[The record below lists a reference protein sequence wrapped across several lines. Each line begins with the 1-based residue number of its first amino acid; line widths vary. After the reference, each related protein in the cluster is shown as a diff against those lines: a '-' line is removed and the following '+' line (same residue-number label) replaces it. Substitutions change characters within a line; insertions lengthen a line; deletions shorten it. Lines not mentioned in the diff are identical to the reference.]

1 MNLMPDSLNK
11 KLSFAG
17 VASILA
23 YIVGVYFAFLPM
35 TLLGFPDFITAGN
48 VEWAMTILAVGY
60 GVLCIF
66 MLYLSPQHGGVSWP
80 AYAIGL
86 LAASA
91 TTLVIGVV
99 LFGLLSSRQ

>member
-1 MNLMPDSLNK
+1 M
-11 KLSFAG
+11 KLTFSG

-23 YIVGVYFAFLPM
+23 HIAGVYVAFLPM
-35 TLLGFPDFITAGN
+35 KLPGFPEFITAGRL
-48 VEWAMTILAVGY
+48 EWAMTVLGVGS

-66 MLYLSPQHGGVSWP
+66 MLYRGRRIGGVSWP

-91 TTLVIGVV
+91 TSLVIGLL
-99 LFGLLSSRQ
+99 LFGLVSSRQ